1 MRIKLKDES
10 SLHKPIVLDVDYVK
24 VLIKDNTIDDVND
37 IENIDGVL
45 CENKS
50 SNLKVFIVAPLDIA
64 FRIVEDIYNYDN
76 VDISKLQSANMI
88 KDVYIFDA

>member
-10 SLHKPIVLDVDYVK
+10 SLHKTIVLDVDYVK
-24 VLIKDNTIDDVND
+24 VLIKDNTINDVND

-50 SNLKVFIVAPLDIA
+50 SNIKLFIVAPLDIA

-76 VDISKLQSANMI
+76 VDISKLQSAKMV
-88 KDVYIFDA
+88 KDVYIFDD